1 MKQEMYIPKF
11 YGVRADSYVNRIY
24 RDDLLMNHYIK
35 SVIDAIYDGD
45 NKKLSDLINHL
56 KLEQVDIEVAKKCT
70 HIARYKGNF
79 IVCIV
84 GDELLPNCAYQLT
97 YREPDGK
104 YFKMFMS
111 DLDKESSKTKR
122 ELFIGFL
129 YGFMKY
135 KVMLAWQEEED
146 EETVRGRL
154 FRSFPDFNDQ
164 IDEICFYRDESCFS
178 TVCKDT
184 YLEMMKCFEIGM
196 TIKDIMAVYPKD
208 SDAYMLSR
216 PLGGRE
222 TKKIENARN
231 EFIEKQEKKKR
242 K

>member
-1 MKQEMYIPKF
+1 MNQEMYIPKF

-24 RDDLLMNHYIK
+24 NDDLLMNHYIK
-35 SVIDAIYDGD
+35 RVIDAIYDGD
-45 NKKLSDLINHL
+45 NKKLSGLISHL
-56 KLEQVDIEVAKKCT
+56 KLENVDIEAAKKCT

-84 GDELLPNCAYQLT
+84 NDELLPNCAYQIT
-97 YREPDGK
+97 YREPDGR
-104 YFKMFMS
+104 YFKQFMS
-111 DLDKESSKTKR
+111 ELDKESSKSKR
-122 ELFIGFL
+122 EVFIGFL

-135 KVMLAWQEEED
+135 KVMIAWQNED
-146 EETVRGRL
+146 ERAVIGRL
-154 FRSFPDFNDQ
+154 FRSFPDFNDR

-216 PLGGRE
+216 SLTERE
-222 TKKIENARN
+222 IKKIEAARK
-231 EFIEKQEKKKR
+231 EFIEKQEKKR